1 MGDDGTPLLHQC
13 LEWARKLS
21 NDEIRTALRFLHDEL
36 KGRLKEQDTVAALAL
51 RPGDWVEMT
60 KTVRRLP
67 AGARGQVTA
76 TRRGRIDVHFPDFKC
91 YTMPASMV
99 RKVDGP
105 PAKPAP

>member
-1 MGDDGTPLLHQC
+1 MGDEGKPLLHPC

-21 NDEIRTALRFLHDEL
+21 TDEIRTALRFLHEEF
-36 KGRLKEQDTVAALAL
+36 KGLDAAAVLAL

-76 TRRGRIDVHFPDFKC
+76 VRRGRIDVHFPEFQC
-91 YTMPASMV
+91 YIMPASMV
-99 RKVDGP
+99 RKVDGS
-105 PAKPAP
+105 PARPSP